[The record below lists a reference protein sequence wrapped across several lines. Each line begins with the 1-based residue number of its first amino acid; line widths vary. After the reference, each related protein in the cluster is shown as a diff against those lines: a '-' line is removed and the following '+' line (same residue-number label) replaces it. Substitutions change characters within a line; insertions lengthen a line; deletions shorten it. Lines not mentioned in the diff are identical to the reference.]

1 MKLLFCIGALLIIF
15 AHGFAATV
23 GLQNGSRRKTSLW
36 MLAGAVVAAAGIVLC
51 LLDSRTDWIVSLA
64 GLICIACA
72 AIRNGV
78 EDKAFHLR
86 HHLIRILVFLLIAAG
101 VWLL

>member
-15 AHGFAATV
+15 AHGFAASAD
-23 GLQNGSRRKTSLW
+23 LRNGSRRSTGLW
-36 MLAGAVVAAAGIVLC
+36 MLAGAVVAGAGIVLC
-51 LLDSRTDWIVSLA
+51 LLGSNADWIVCLA
-64 GLICIACA
+64 GLILIAVA

-78 EDKAFHLR
+78 EDEAFHLR
-86 HHLIRILVFLLIAAG
+86 HHLIRILLFLLIAAG